1 MNKIFLIGR
10 LTAAPEAK
18 SIQTEAGHKN
28 LVNFTLAV
36 DRKYKKNEADF
47 IRCVAWEKTAE
58 FISKYFGKGSK
69 IAVVGRLE
77 TDTYEKNGQKF
88 YSSTV
93 RVEEVEFADSKKKEE
108 APNTPEGD
116 GFISIPEGIEAEL
129 PFK

>member
-1 MNKIFLIGR
+1 MIGR

-18 SIQTEAGHKN
+18 SIDTEAGRKN

-116 GFISIPEGIEAEL
+116 GFISIPEGIENDL